1 MAKNFVHLHVHTEFS
16 LLDGAAR
23 ITDLIAA
30 VKEMG
35 SPAIAI
41 TDHGVMYG
49 VIDFYEE
56 AMRAGIKPIIGCEV
70 YVARKNR
77 QDKSLGLKDNPY
89 HLILLAQDN
98 QGYRNLMHLVT
109 LGYMEGFYYR
119 PRVDKELLAKYAKGL
134 IALSSCYKG
143 EIPEALINGNG
154 EQAQKRVQEYQDIFG
169 KDNFFLEMQNQ
180 RLEEQ
185 SVLNEKLVKLARE
198 LNIPLVATNDVHYVK
213 KHESIAQDVLLCIQ
227 TGSALESDDRLRFS
241 TDEFYLKTPDQM
253 ARLFSDLPEAI
264 DNTLKIA
271 ERCEVDINF
280 NRVYLPHYEVPK
292 GHDLDSY
299 LEKLALEGL
308 KKRYADITPE
318 IKERLQRELEVIK
331 EKGFSGYF
339 LVVWDFVK
347 YARGKGIRVG
357 PGRGSAA
364 GSLVSYCLGITNIDP
379 LRYGLLFERFL
390 NPERKSLPDIDIDFD
405 EERRDEVIDYVV
417 KKYGRDRVAQI
428 VTFGTMAA
436 RAATRDAGRVFNVPY
451 AKVDKTAK
459 LIPESLDITVEA
471 ALNSVPELKEEYEVD
486 ETVRQILD
494 TAKVL
499 EGLVRH
505 DSIHAAGVVISLDE
519 LPNYTPLQ
527 RKGGDDVVTQY
538 HMKAVQRIGLLKMDF
553 LGLRTLTVIENALKI
568 IKRIHN
574 TEIDIDNLSFDDE
587 KTYRMLQK
595 GESVGVF
602 QLESSGMRALLKEL
616 QPTRFEDIIALLA
629 LHRPGPLA
637 SGMVQDFMDRKHS
650 RKRVEYPHL
659 SLEPILK
666 DTYGIIVYQE
676 QVMRIAS
683 AMAGFSMAEADILRG
698 AMSKKKPEV
707 MAEQREKFIGGAID
721 KGYDAALAGRIFDL
735 VAHFAGYGFNK
746 CVVGETEIIDADT
759 GEIVTVEELFKGKKL
774 VNTSSY
780 NADLK
785 MIKRPVIDVVANGVK
800 PVYRVKTRLGREI
813 VVTDNHPFLTIDGWR
828 ELRDLFE
835 GERIALA
842 RVLPV
847 EGQKDWDDYKLIVL
861 AGVLAEGNTC
871 HPSGLYYYNN
881 EIEQVRDFISYLKEF
896 ENTKPRICKRR
907 GRYEVY
913 AGTGQDRR
921 FKRGQS
927 PWNKGLTK
935 GNHEQRKRDLNP
947 RRSGARLWIEKLG
960 LANTTS
966 TEKFIPSEV
975 FELSLNNICLFI
987 GRLWSGDGHLGVSK
1001 AEKGSPG
1008 IFYATS
1014 SKRLARQLQD
1024 LLLRLGIISRIHEKV
1039 FKYRGGMR
1047 PGYTV
1052 HIQGRESIIRFL
1064 DRVGPHMINR
1074 VQQIDTLR
1082 RYHASVS
1089 AHSESKDVVPAGIK
1103 YLIQA
1108 EKEELSETW
1117 REVEFSSKVCTKELV
1132 GAVRSYKHGFRRKTI
1147 GTLATYFD
1155 SDELREYASSDVY
1168 WDQIV
1173 SIEYAGEQPTYDIE
1187 VADTHNFVANGI
1199 IVHNSHSTAYA
1210 TISYQ
1215 TAYLKANYP
1224 VEFMGAL
1231 LTSVRA
1237 NKDKVAQY
1245 VNECRQLGIEILPP
1259 DINESY
1265 RDFTVVGQAIRFGLS
1280 AVRNV
1285 GTNVIEAIIE
1295 ARREGK
1301 FTSLYD
1307 FCNRVNL
1314 SVINKRALESLIKSG
1329 AFDFAGTRK
1338 HLLEIYDKAM
1348 GSASKVQRDRKMGQF
1363 SLFGGGEAEIA
1374 VRTQPE
1380 KAKEEFPKEKLL
1392 SYEKEMLGLYVS
1404 DHPLLSVESKLKAQ
1418 TDVSV
1423 SQLHEEKDGTIRWVG
1438 GIVARASRTLTKKGE
1453 MMLFL
1458 TLEDLESSIE
1468 VVIFPALYQKHQEL
1482 LSKDNIILVRGRVDI
1497 REDASAKL
1505 IAQDIKPLD
1514 LREETDKPLYVR
1526 LPTGSFS
1533 DKLLDKLKG
1542 ILSTHPGPSPVIL
1555 QVESR
1560 DKKTLLELGPSYKVK
1575 RGNPLYAELKA
1586 LLGERSISS

>member
-1 MAKNFVHLHVHTEFS
+1 MSLLAKNFVHLHVHTEFS

-49 VIDFYEE
+49 VVDFYEE
-56 AMRAGIKPIIGCEV
+56 AMRQGIKPIIGCEV

-98 QGYRNLMHLVT
+98 EGYRNLMHLVT

-119 PRVDKELLAKYAKGL
+119 PRVDKELLAQYARGL

-143 EIPEALINGNG
+143 EIPGALINGNG
-154 EQAQKRVQEYQDIFG
+154 EEAKKKVQEYQDIFG
-169 KDNFFLEMQNQ
+169 KENFFLEVQNQ

-185 SVLNEKLVKLARE
+185 KVLNERLIKLAKD
-198 LNIPLVATNDVHYVK
+198 LNIPLVATNDVHYVRK
-213 KHESIAQDVLLCIQ
+213 QESTAQDVLLCIQ
-227 TGSALESDDRLRFS
+227 TGSVLESDDRLRFS

-253 ARLFSDLPEAI
+253 GRLFSELPEVI

-271 ERCEVDINF
+271 ERCEVDIDF
-280 NRVYLPHYEVPK
+280 NQVYLPHYEVPQEYN
-292 GHDLDSY
+292 LDSY

-308 KKRYADITPE
+308 KDRYAKVTPE

-347 YARGKGIRVG
+347 YAKSQGIRVG

-364 GSLVSYCLGITNIDP
+364 GSLISYCLGITNIDP
-379 LRYGLLFERFL
+379 LKYGLLFERFL
-390 NPERKSLPDIDIDFD
+390 NPERRSLPDIDIDFD

-451 AKVDKTAK
+451 ARVDKIAK
-459 LIPESLDITVEA
+459 LIPEALDITVET
-471 ALNSVPELKEEYEVD
+471 ALNSVPELKEEYEID

-499 EGLVRH
+499 EGLARH

-527 RKGGDDVVTQY
+527 RKGGDEVVTQY

-568 IKRIHN
+568 IKRIHSK
-574 TEIDIDNLSFDDE
+574 EIDIDNLPFDDE

-595 GESVGVF
+595 GDSVGVF
-602 QLESSGMRALLKEL
+602 QLESTGMRGLLREL

-637 SGMVQDFMDRKHS
+637 SGMVQDFMDRKHGR
-650 RKRVEYPHL
+650 RKVEYPHP

-683 AMAGFSMAEADILRG
+683 AMAGFSMAEGDILRG
-698 AMSKKKPEV
+698 AMSKKKREV

-721 KGYDAALAGRIFDL
+721 KGYDTALAGRIFDL
-735 VAHFAGYGFNK
+735 VAHFAGYGFN
-746 CVVGETEIIDADT
+746 
-759 GEIVTVEELFKGKKL
+759 L
-774 VNTSSY
+774 
-780 NADLK
+780 
-785 MIKRPVIDVVANGVK
+785 
-800 PVYRVKTRLGREI
+800 
-813 VVTDNHPFLTIDGWR
+813 
-828 ELRDLFE
+828 
-835 GERIALA
+835 
-842 RVLPV
+842 
-847 EGQKDWDDYKLIVL
+847 
-861 AGVLAEGNTC
+861 
-871 HPSGLYYYNN
+871 
-881 EIEQVRDFISYLKEF
+881 
-896 ENTKPRICKRR
+896 
-907 GRYEVY
+907 
-913 AGTGQDRR
+913 
-921 FKRGQS
+921 
-927 PWNKGLTK
+927 
-935 GNHEQRKRDLNP
+935 
-947 RRSGARLWIEKLG
+947 
-960 LANTTS
+960 
-966 TEKFIPSEV
+966 
-975 FELSLNNICLFI
+975 
-987 GRLWSGDGHLGVSK
+987 
-1001 AEKGSPG
+1001 
-1008 IFYATS
+1008 
-1014 SKRLARQLQD
+1014 
-1024 LLLRLGIISRIHEKV
+1024 
-1039 FKYRGGMR
+1039 
-1047 PGYTV
+1047 
-1052 HIQGRESIIRFL
+1052 
-1064 DRVGPHMINR
+1064 
-1074 VQQIDTLR
+1074 
-1082 RYHASVS
+1082 
-1089 AHSESKDVVPAGIK
+1089 
-1103 YLIQA
+1103 
-1108 EKEELSETW
+1108 
-1117 REVEFSSKVCTKELV
+1117 
-1132 GAVRSYKHGFRRKTI
+1132 
-1147 GTLATYFD
+1147 
-1155 SDELREYASSDVY
+1155 
-1168 WDQIV
+1168 
-1173 SIEYAGEQPTYDIE
+1173 
-1187 VADTHNFVANGI
+1187 
-1199 IVHNSHSTAYA
+1199 SHSAAYA

-1224 VEFMGAL
+1224 VEFMAAL

-1245 VNECRQLGIEILPP
+1245 VNECRQLSIEVLPP
-1259 DINESY
+1259 DINQSY
-1265 RDFTVVGQAIRFGLS
+1265 RDFTVVGPAIRFGLS

-1285 GTNVIEAIIE
+1285 GGNVIEAIIE
-1295 ARREGK
+1295 ARRDGEFK
-1301 FTSLYD
+1301 SLYD

-1338 HLLEIYDKAM
+1338 HLLETYEKSMDS
-1348 GSASKVQRDRKMGQF
+1348 GSKVQRDRKMGQF

-1374 VRTQPE
+1374 VPSKPE
-1380 KAKEEFPKEKLL
+1380 KSQEEFPKEKLL

-1418 TDVSV
+1418 TDASV
-1423 SQLHEEKDGTIRWVG
+1423 GRLHEEKDGAIKWVG
-1438 GIVARASRTLTKKGE
+1438 GIISKTSRTLTKKGE
-1453 MMLFL
+1453 MMLFV

-1468 VVIFPALYQKHQEL
+1468 VVIFPSLYQKHQEFL
-1482 LSKDNIILVRGRVDI
+1482 AKDNIILIRGRVDVK
-1497 REDASAKL
+1497 EDASAKL

-1514 LREETDKPLYVR
+1514 LREETDKPLYVH
-1526 LPTGSFS
+1526 LQTDFLSNQ
-1533 DKLLDKLKG
+1533 LLDQLKN
-1542 ILSTHPGPSPVIL
+1542 ILLTHPGPSPVVL

-1560 DKKTLLELGPSYKVK
+1560 GKKTQLELGPSYKVK
-1575 RGNPLYAELKA
+1575 RSTPLYAELKA